1 MPILLPP
8 KQTAKAVRARKRETV
23 PAIDWLGLWA
33 ISLGLC
39 AVVLAGIADV
49 MGDDNIGA
57 AFILIGAAAIIALI
71 VCADGEAQP
80 AGHNH
85 LWRAISAQRSPLLGP
100 TLFYKP
106 GLRPN
111 TQRRDPSGRRHIVT

>member
-1 MPILLPP
+1 MDR
-8 KQTAKAVRARKRETV
+8 AKAVRARKGEMV

-71 VCADGEAQP
+71 VCADGEADEQ
-80 AGHNH
+80 
-85 LWRAISAQRSPLLGP
+85 
-100 TLFYKP
+100 T
-106 GLRPN
+106 
-111 TQRRDPSGRRHIVT
+111 

>member
-8 KQTAKAVRARKRETV
+8 KQTAMDRAKAVRARKGETV

-57 AFILIGAAAIIALI
+57 AFILVGAAAIIALI
-71 VCADGEAQP
+71 ACADGEADEQ
-80 AGHNH
+80 
-85 LWRAISAQRSPLLGP
+85 
-100 TLFYKP
+100 T
-106 GLRPN
+106 
-111 TQRRDPSGRRHIVT
+111 

>member
-8 KQTAKAVRARKRETV
+8 KQTASRAKAVRARKRETV
-23 PAIDWLGLWA
+23 PTIDWLGLWA

-39 AVVLAGIADV
+39 AVALAGIAGL

-71 VCADGEAQP
+71 VCADGEADEQ
-80 AGHNH
+80 
-85 LWRAISAQRSPLLGP
+85 
-100 TLFYKP
+100 T
-106 GLRPN
+106 
-111 TQRRDPSGRRHIVT
+111 

>member
-8 KQTAKAVRARKRETV
+8 KQTAKAVHASKRETV

-71 VCADGEAQP
+71 VCADGEADEQ
-80 AGHNH
+80 
-85 LWRAISAQRSPLLGP
+85 
-100 TLFYKP
+100 T
-106 GLRPN
+106 
-111 TQRRDPSGRRHIVT
+111 

>member
-1 MPILLPP
+1 MPILPPP
-8 KQTAKAVRARKRETV
+8 KQSAVGRVRARKPETV

-57 AFILIGAAAIIALI
+57 AFILVGAAAIIALI
-71 VCADGEAQP
+71 VCANGEADEQ
-80 AGHNH
+80 
-85 LWRAISAQRSPLLGP
+85 
-100 TLFYKP
+100 T
-106 GLRPN
+106 
-111 TQRRDPSGRRHIVT
+111 

>member
-8 KQTAKAVRARKRETV
+8 KQTGVGRAKAARARKRETF

-39 AVVLAGIADV
+39 AVVLACIADV

-57 AFILIGAAAIIALI
+57 AFILIGTAAVIALI
-71 VCADGEAQP
+71 VCADGESDEQ
-80 AGHNH
+80 
-85 LWRAISAQRSPLLGP
+85 
-100 TLFYKP
+100 T
-106 GLRPN
+106 
-111 TQRRDPSGRRHIVT
+111 

>member
-8 KQTAKAVRARKRETV
+8 KLTAMGRAKAVGARKHKTF

-39 AVVLAGIADV
+39 AVVLAVIADV

-57 AFILIGAAAIIALI
+57 AFILIGAAAVIALI
-71 VCADGEAQP
+71 MCADGEADEQ
-80 AGHNH
+80 
-85 LWRAISAQRSPLLGP
+85 I
-100 TLFYKP
+100 
-106 GLRPN
+106 
-111 TQRRDPSGRRHIVT
+111 

>member
-8 KQTAKAVRARKRETV
+8 KQTATGRAKAVRARKREPV

-33 ISLGLC
+33 ISLGVC
-39 AVVLAGIADV
+39 AVVLAGIAAI

-71 VCADGEAQP
+71 VCANGEADEQ
-80 AGHNH
+80 
-85 LWRAISAQRSPLLGP
+85 
-100 TLFYKP
+100 T
-106 GLRPN
+106 
-111 TQRRDPSGRRHIVT
+111 

>member
-1 MPILLPP
+1 MPISLPP
-8 KQTAKAVRARKRETV
+8 KQTAMGRAKTGARKRETF

-71 VCADGEAQP
+71 VCADGEADEQ
-80 AGHNH
+80 N
-85 LWRAISAQRSPLLGP
+85 
-100 TLFYKP
+100 
-106 GLRPN
+106 
-111 TQRRDPSGRRHIVT
+111 

>member
-57 AFILIGAAAIIALI
+57 AFILIGAPRSLHSSCAPTARPTSKPSLQAIII
-71 VCADGEAQP
+71 YGAQYP
-80 AGHNH
+80 RSARRYWAR
-85 LWRAISAQRSPLLGP
+85 LFSISRA
-100 TLFYKP
+100 
-106 GLRPN
+106 
-111 TQRRDPSGRRHIVT
+111 